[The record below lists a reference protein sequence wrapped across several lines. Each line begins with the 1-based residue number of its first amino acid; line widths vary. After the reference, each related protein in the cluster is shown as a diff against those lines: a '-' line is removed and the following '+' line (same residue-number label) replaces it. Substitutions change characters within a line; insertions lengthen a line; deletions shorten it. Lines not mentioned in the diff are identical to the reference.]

1 MRVEQLLPIMEKE
14 RRIKKL
20 KLQLDQEQAELF
32 RMKQEQ
38 KLRRTRW
45 DIPKSVTVARISP
58 AKTILITKMA
68 SVGDPQMVV
77 KMLEKPF

>member
-38 KLRRTRW
+38 KLRRTR
-45 DIPKSVTVARISP
+45 
-58 AKTILITKMA
+58 
-68 SVGDPQMVV
+68 
-77 KMLEKPF
+77 